1 MTSCVWMIDCT
12 DHNVLVF
19 LFTLN
24 NGLVFMLSQTN
35 VLMFLLPLSVA
46 LMSQT
51 NYVTCIIDLASV
63 VCNNNNIRL
72 VGVRN
77 QLEGRVEVCLR
88 GQWGTVC
95 GDSWDLEMQ
104 ELPAD
109 SLVSPQN
116 VRDLHYLN
124 MCNVVIACL
133 LLYCNL
139 KDKLQCAI

>member
-1 MTSCVWMIDCT
+1 MIDCT

-51 NYVTCIIDLASV
+51 NYVTCIINLASV

-72 VGVRN
+72 VGIRN
-77 QLEGRVEVCLR
+77 HLEGRVEVCLR

-95 GDSWDLEMQ
+95 GDSWDT
-104 ELPAD
+104 
-109 SLVSPQN
+109 
-116 VRDLHYLN
+116 RDAR
-124 MCNVVIACL
+124 VACRQL
-133 LLYCNL
+133 GLASECKRFTLSEHV
-139 KDKLQCAI
+139 